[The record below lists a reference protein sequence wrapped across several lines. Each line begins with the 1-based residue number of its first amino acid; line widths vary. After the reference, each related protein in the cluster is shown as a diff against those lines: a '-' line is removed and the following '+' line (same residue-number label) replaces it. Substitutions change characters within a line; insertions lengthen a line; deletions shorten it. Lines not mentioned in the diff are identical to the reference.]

1 MSSPIP
7 LSPQQKR
14 RRRNNILFL
23 AASGSV
29 FTAALVYLFA
39 FGDAPKAPTA
49 EAPGQDTTAQASPAE
64 PASPAS
70 PASSTDTDAAATT
83 SEASP
88 EATSPQPAATGAVQE
103 QESAPEAP
111 QPAAQPQKTAPGNS
125 TPGSS
130 TGNATP
136 DNTAA
141 RNATASGTSTPAGLE
156 PPSAAA
162 SSTPDAPTLTGA
174 EATTTAPPDAESAT
188 TNDGASVEGTLSPAE
203 AAVPDESATSPLND
217 PEFSEEELAKLP
229 PWQAGFNRLSKQDRL
244 SYATAFT
251 KAKAAYNVEQWATCL
266 ALLNDC
272 ELIYNESPNT
282 WNLRAC
288 ALLGTGAL
296 DEAEP
301 HIQRSLALNANDS
314 VALMCQSELLMLRKD
329 YKGSIEVLQKLRRLH
344 HPSTQRALHDAF
356 SFHQLLCHLMLR
368 QEMEARA
375 LVADQTPLCDTP
387 LYYFAEAA
395 FRVYNGDSA
404 GAMEPLRSAV
414 NIFGNGGTTS
424 SYRKWMN
431 KCGLAD
437 KYVRNKRR

>member
-49 EAPGQDTTAQASPAE
+49 EAPGQDTTAQDNPAE
-64 PASPAS
+64 PAA
-70 PASSTDTDAAATT
+70 PASSSSDTDAAATA

-88 EATSPQPAATGAVQE
+88 EATSPQPAA
-103 QESAPEAP
+103 
-111 QPAAQPQKTAPGNS
+111 QPQKTAPDS
-125 TPGSS
+125 TAAGK
-130 TGNATP
+130 ATR

-162 SSTPDAPTLTGA
+162 SSAPAAPTLTGA
-174 EATTTAPPDAESAT
+174 EATTTAPPATESAT
-188 TNDGASVEGTLSPAE
+188 TDDSASVEGDLSPAE
-203 AAVPDESATSPLND
+203 AAVPDESATSPLDD

-288 ALLGTGAL
+288 ALLGSGAL

-314 VALMCQSELLMLRKD
+314 VALMCQSELLMLRKN

-437 KYVRNKRR
+437 KYVRNRRR